1 MADNAVQLGFALP
14 LPNNNDTDDTS
25 NTSSE
30 CNPLLGH
37 QSPHWSDWDGGKIGG
52 CPSWLNPRDL
62 PESTPLRCRGPC
74 IQDGK
79 KQGTTLRFITQLY
92 CPADDVTEN
101 ESAFHRSLYVFA
113 CPTCCSAPTPTK
125 ENGEDDDDGSSLSTP
140 PSVATHHLSQ
150 CIHVLRCQLPK
161 QNDFYPSTGDGESD
175 DDEEWSKHTS
185 HYWAK
190 STNNDKLN
198 LCAVCGHAS
207 SGKCPKQK
215 LWFCGPDHQKE
226 CLRAS
231 SKQQQEN
238 QDDSNAHVLI
248 PMRSQRPDGQCLPR
262 TSRDGSDRPDHPC
275 ILRTHGDWR
284 DGE

>member
-14 LPNNNDTDDTS
+14 LPNNNDTDNTS
-25 NTSSE
+25 NASSE
-30 CNPLLGH
+30 CNPELGH
-37 QSPHWSDWDGGKIGG
+37 QSPHWSEWDGGKIGG

-113 CPTCCSAPTPTK
+113 CPTCCSVPTPTK

-140 PSVATHHLSQ
+140 PSVATHHLS
-150 CIHVLRCQLPK
+150 H
-161 QNDFYPSTGDGESD
+161 
-175 DDEEWSKHTS
+175 
-185 HYWAK
+185 WAK

-248 PMRSQRPDGQCLPR
+248 PMRSQRPDGQCLPC
-262 TSRDGSDRPDHPC
+262 TSRDGSDRPDHLC